1 MGAVDRDAWTVLQ
14 RGGDLPDLAAFTGPA
29 PAWHADAACRG
40 HRTALWFPERGEP
53 AAPARQ
59 VCRACPVALDCLLA
73 AFTSDE
79 AGTWGGVVER
89 RRLDVR
95 RARQRRLRQR
105 AAANRGKPGEGC
117 SDSELDAGAAPGGT
131 GVAPCTGLAVRAE
144 YVSVTGRQRAQER
157 PPTGPVVQSTTGRAR
172 SAPRATQAA

>member
-1 MGAVDRDAWTVLQ
+1 MDRDAWTVLQ

-53 AAPARQ
+53 AAPGRQ
-59 VCRACPVALDCLLA
+59 VCHACPVALDCLLA
-73 AFTSDE
+73 AFTRDE
-79 AGTWGGVVER
+79 AGMWGGVAER

-105 AAANRGKPGEGC
+105 AAATIY
-117 SDSELDAGAAPGGT
+117 A
-131 GVAPCTGLAVRAE
+131 
-144 YVSVTGRQRAQER
+144 SVTGRQRAQER